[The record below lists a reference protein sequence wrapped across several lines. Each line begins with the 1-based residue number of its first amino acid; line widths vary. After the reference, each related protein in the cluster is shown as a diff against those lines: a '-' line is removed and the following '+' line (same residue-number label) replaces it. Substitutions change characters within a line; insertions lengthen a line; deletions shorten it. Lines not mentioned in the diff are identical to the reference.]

1 MHFSHCERLVFRG
14 SMLKSAKHI
23 KKYPQPIQHSTAQIY
38 WGLHTVGWMQ
48 QVQGVGHPRLATLS
62 LGGGSSSC
70 YLASDHWPGPL
81 LIAASGLPSCH
92 LATLPP
98 CPAPAVNLYLALGRR
113 GLGLRWAVAA
123 GFCFGRAT
131 PPFAAQRSG
140 CEGGAGPA
148 PAAVRGYIWPRCRG
162 SAIRI
167 PAAAWCLLY
176 LWFQLPKVC
185 LFTTITGNPASTASS
200 T

>member
-1 MHFSHCERLVFRG
+1 MYSQM
-14 SMLKSAKHI
+14 SS
-23 KKYPQPIQHSTAQIY
+23 
-38 WGLHTVGWMQ
+38 
-48 QVQGVGHPRLATLS
+48 
-62 LGGGSSSC
+62 GGYFICAEQTS
-70 YLASDHWPGPL
+70 P
-81 LIAASGLPSCH
+81 H

-167 PAAAWCLLY
+167 PAPAWCLLY

-185 LFTTITGNPASTASS
+185 LLTTITGNPASTASS
-200 T
+200 SGSFRTVSSSFNIYHKISQKILPLSRNVMGQK

>member
-1 MHFSHCERLVFRG
+1 M
-14 SMLKSAKHI
+14 
-23 KKYPQPIQHSTAQIY
+23 
-38 WGLHTVGWMQ
+38 
-48 QVQGVGHPRLATLS
+48 GHPRLATLS

-70 YLASDHWPGPL
+70 YLDGNQVTTDQGPL

-123 GFCFGRAT
+123 GFCLGRAT

-148 PAAVRGYIWPRCRG
+148 PAAVRGYIGRG
-162 SAIRI
+162 AGAVPSASLQLL
-167 PAAAWCLLY
+167 AAFYIFGYSFQKFVCSPPSLATLP
-176 LWFQLPKVC
+176 QLPHPPIRVISHS
-185 LFTTITGNPASTASS
+185 F
-200 T
+200 